1 MKKSCKPDT
10 PLIVLVD
17 DEPDILFGTSIMLR
31 QAGFSHIKTM
41 DDSRN
46 LLPFLVDM
54 DVAVVVLDLQ
64 MAHLTGKELLN
75 HLAEAYPQVP
85 VIIVTA
91 ANELDTAVECI
102 KKGAFDYLVKPIEA
116 ERFTACIHKA
126 LEMNALRREIFLLRE
141 NILSGKPQ
149 NEAVFAAIKTRNS
162 AMKALFNYLEAIGPT
177 AQPVLLTG
185 ETGVGKELFA
195 RAIHDLSGRK
205 GAFIAVNS
213 AGLDELM
220 FSDTLFGHKRAAFTG
235 ADQSREGM
243 ISRAAGGTLFLDE
256 IGDLNLPAQIKLLRL
271 LQEGEYYPLGSDLPV
286 RSQARIVVATNS
298 QLEEMILTGSFR
310 KDLYYRLCAH
320 KVNIPPL
327 RKRADDI
334 PLLIETFLEEAAG
347 SLQKKIPG
355 YPPELLSC
363 LGSYAFPGNI
373 RELRAM
379 IFDAVTRHKG
389 GQLSITS
396 FRRAIGEGNPKSGFP
411 LNASARYE
419 EFLNSAEEFPT
430 LKEFEQCLVK
440 AALNRSSGNQRAAA
454 ALLGISR
461 QALNQ
466 RINKIN

>member
-46 LLPFLVDM
+46 LPPFLVDM
-54 DVAVVVLDLQ
+54 EVAVVVLDLQ

-177 AQPVLLTG
+177 DQPVLLTG

-195 RAIHDLSGRK
+195 WAIHELSGRK

-243 ISRAAGGTLFLDE
+243 ITRAAGGTLFLDE
-256 IGDLNLPAQIKLLRL
+256 IGDLNLPSQIKLLRL
-271 LQEGEYYPLGSDLPV
+271 LQEGEYYPLGCDLPV

-298 QLEEMILTGSFR
+298 QLEEMIVTGSFR

-320 KVNIPPL
+320 KVNIPPCENG
-327 RKRADDI
+327 
-334 PLLIETFLEEAAG
+334 PT
-347 SLQKKIPG
+347 
-355 YPPELLSC
+355 
-363 LGSYAFPGNI
+363 
-373 RELRAM
+373 
-379 IFDAVTRHKG
+379 
-389 GQLSITS
+389 TS
-396 FRRAIGEGNPKSGFP
+396 R
-411 LNASARYE
+411 
-419 EFLNSAEEFPT
+419 
-430 LKEFEQCLVK
+430 C
-440 AALNRSSGNQRAAA
+440 
-454 ALLGISR
+454 
-461 QALNQ
+461 
-466 RINKIN
+466 